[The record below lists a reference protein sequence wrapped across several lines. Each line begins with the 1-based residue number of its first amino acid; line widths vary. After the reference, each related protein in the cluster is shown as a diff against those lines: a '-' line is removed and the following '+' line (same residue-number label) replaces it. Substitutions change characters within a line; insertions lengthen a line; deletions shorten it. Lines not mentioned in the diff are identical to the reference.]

1 MEKPLPDQDRR
12 VWLLG
17 KPPGLLDIGE
27 VEMEPESEE
36 SRGGDRE
43 EILDAFS
50 VLQALATQLDN
61 SEQKEYK
68 AYDIWYR
75 KPTRLHLPGRSQ
87 GNPPV

>member
-61 SEQKEYK
+61 TEQ
-68 AYDIWYR
+68 
-75 KPTRLHLPGRSQ
+75 G
-87 GNPPV
+87 

>member
-1 MEKPLPDQDRR
+1 MKKPLPDQDQR

-17 KPPGLLDIGE
+17 KLPGLLDIGE
-27 VEMEPESEE
+27 VEMEPKSGES
-36 SRGGDRE
+36 GGDNWE

-75 KPTRLHLPGRSQ
+75 KPTRLHLPSCSQ